1 MNKKHLPGALVGS
14 HGSYILGCVNA
25 SAPFYFPIWQTQETT
40 LLTLSAGLTSS
51 VWGWGRQQP
60 DLNLG
65 DS

>member
-40 LLTLSAGLTSS
+40 LLTLPAL
-51 VWGWGRQQP
+51 VCWP
-60 DLNLG
+60 DLICVG
-65 DS
+65 VG